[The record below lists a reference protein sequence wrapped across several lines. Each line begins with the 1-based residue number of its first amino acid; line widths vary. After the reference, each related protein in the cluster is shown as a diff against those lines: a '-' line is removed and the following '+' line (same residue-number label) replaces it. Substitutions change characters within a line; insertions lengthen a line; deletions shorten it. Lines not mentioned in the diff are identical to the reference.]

1 MKKKLFLIPLL
12 LIFLFTSTPQ
22 PANAFV
28 CGNCKQIWQGFL
40 DYAYEGADLVK
51 GALTNANT
59 FLTGVNTSLT
69 LVNQTIFRPLQDML
83 MIASIL
89 KSSTAIK
96 TLVLGSVGGQTSLLI
111 TNPQFYLKQ
120 QGVNS
125 LKISV
130 GSVATANGVY
140 SNSILNSIVLNSRV
154 NSDPSGA
161 LANCAN
167 SSIPSTIQKNLCED
181 SQLTKI
187 AINDVMASDGSYILS
202 TMTARKTEIY
212 NKLCIGNP
220 TTDKALAQALT
231 TAGKQTGAGGW
242 DTWLA
247 TTGGDNEYAKTNN
260 CLAIAA
266 QQQAAMIAAKAADL
280 QRGNGIIS
288 KTECLLK
295 VTNPATGEQDCVEES
310 ITQAGYQLSE
320 AFKSAI
326 NAPLDVVKNAFGTGG
341 TFAAVGPLLSNIGQ
355 LLGNVNMI
363 RNSVLAVQSVVSS
376 SVPGSGG
383 DPRLQITL
391 KGQTAPGNLL
401 TVTSSS
407 TVINTPVVSSSN
419 TQDLASNPTARTQ
432 LIKPIL
438 DQLDQHL
445 TSLSTLKTS
454 DNEYLTVIAEY
465 TSYLEGIRS
474 CYQGLITSFPQKT
487 FAPVNGPGYYAGQTF
502 PSLANDQRVKD
513 ALDYYT
519 NKKTG
524 VTKLTTDIT
533 KELSLITQTN
543 AFVTR
548 TKNTMS
554 TSNSTE
560 EISAAFDSYNSTV
573 ESQSLP
579 SAYAGTSRLGDIST
593 FKSNMD
599 AEIRDLTGMEGSES
613 YTGKIAQLNNQC
625 RAMRTDEQARR
636 DAAQAA
642 QDEAK
647 IFISGGGGN

>member
-1 MKKKLFLIPLL
+1 MMFSLSVKPTYALFGVGDIV
-12 LIFLFTSTPQ
+12 FD
-22 PANAFV
+22 PAAF
-28 CGNCKQIWQGFL
+28 GQFIISQATRIGQFAK
-40 DYAYEGADLVK
+40 E
-51 GALTNANT
+51 
-59 FLTGVNTSLT
+59 
-69 LVNQTIFRPLQDML
+69 TITAASNVVGDAASSFNSIQQNIIRPVQDAL
-83 MIASIL
+83 MIASVI
-89 KSSTAIK
+89 SSSNKIK

-202 TMTARKTEIY
+202 TMTARKAEIY

-220 TTDKALAQALT
+220 ATDKALAQALT

-266 QQQAAMIAAKAADL
+266 QQQAAMVAAKAADL

-288 KTECLLK
+288 KTECLMK

-320 AFKSAI
+320 AFKTAI
-326 NAPLDVVKNAFGTGG
+326 GAPLQTIMSSIGTGAG
-341 TFAAVGPLLSNIGQ
+341 GFGASLTSLLSNIGQ
-355 LLGNVNMI
+355 LLGSVNSI
-363 RNSVLAVQSVVSS
+363 RNSVNSIQGSAAIISS
-376 SVPGSGG
+376 NLGGTGG

-391 KGQTAPGNLL
+391 KGQTAPGTLL
-401 TVTSSS
+401 TVTSTS
-407 TVINTPVVSSSN
+407 TNPNTPVTSTSAE
-419 TQDLASNPTARTQ
+419 QDLAGNPMKTQ
-432 LIKPIL
+432 LTNPIF
-438 DQLDQHL
+438 DQLNKHL
-445 TSLSTLKTS
+445 ATLSTLKTT
-454 DNEYLTVIAEY
+454 DNQYLTAIAEY
-465 TSYLEGIRS
+465 TSYIEGVRS
-474 CYQGLITSFPQKT
+474 CYQGLVTSFPQKT

-502 PSLANDQRVKD
+502 PSLANDQRVIEALAYYATKKTSTDKLKTDITTELSLVDQTKTLVTTTQTSIANSNSTQEISTLFDTYNTTVTNRNLPSFFTGTLRD
-513 ALDYYT
+513 ADIMTYKENTASAVADY
-519 NKKTG
+519 TG
-524 VTKLTTDIT
+524 VTG
-533 KELSLITQTN
+533 
-543 AFVTR
+543 A
-548 TKNTMS
+548 
-554 TSNSTE
+554 
-560 EISAAFDSYNSTV
+560 
-573 ESQSLP
+573 ES
-579 SAYAGTSRLGDIST
+579 
-593 FKSNMD
+593 M
-599 AEIRDLTGMEGSES
+599 
-613 YTGKIAQLNNQC
+613 TGKIAQLNNQC
-625 RAMRTDEQARR
+625 RAIRTEEQAKR

-647 IFISGGGGN
+647 TYSAGGGY